1 MCNDL
6 KKIAMK
12 QLNLTLLFLIIN
24 FGGLAI
30 GSWLMNNGP
39 LTEWYTNLNQA
50 PWSPPGF
57 VFGIAWTII
66 MICFS
71 IYLGRLFIKA
81 YRPKLIVIFS
91 IQFILNVSW
100 NYIFFNQ
107 HLVLFGLITIILLTA
122 LICYY
127 FFQLSEKIRHYKFLL
142 LPYIIWLCIATSLN
156 LYILIHN

>member
-1 MCNDL
+1 
-6 KKIAMK
+6 MK
-12 QLNLTLLFLIIN
+12 QLKLTVLFLIIN

-39 LTEWYTNLNQA
+39 LTEWYISLNQA

-66 MICFS
+66 MLCFS
-71 IYLGRLFIKA
+71 IYLGRLFIKS
-81 YRPKLIVIFS
+81 YNPKLIIIFS

-107 HLVLFGLITIILLTA
+107 HLILFGLITIILLTA

-127 FFQLSEKIRHYKFLL
+127 FFELSQKIRHYKFLL